1 MDCIDCTYCDWHY
14 WGVPYWIKKKLDLPL
29 PGHAFPWPFQDQLQ
43 HWECGYFA
51 EEISRGFGKF
61 YDNVNGVVDDFARFW
76 AFVASEFKDFD
87 NVLGYEL
94 INEPFAGNVF
104 DDLSE
109 ILPGIAGRKRLQPV
123 YEKVAEGMFLVHI
136 TG

>member
-1 MDCIDCTYCDWHY
+1 M
-14 WGVPYWIKKKLDLPL
+14 PYWIKEKLDLPV
-29 PGHAFPWPFQDQLQ
+29 PGHAFPWPFHNQYQ

-94 INEPFAGNVF
+94 INEPFAGNIF

-109 ILPGIAGRKRLQPV
+109 ILPGVAGRKRLQPV
-123 YEKVAEGMFLVHI
+123 YEKVAQGM
-136 TG
+136 